1 MTRASKGAYRRAG
14 EELIEEL
21 GLLSNGDEG
30 QERKGQGGTP
40 VSTSGRAEGQM
51 RREDGGRGELAQ
63 GGLAQDVQ
71 LF

>member
-30 QERKGQGGTP
+30 QELKGQGGTP
-40 VSTSGRAEGQM
+40 VSTSGRAGGQM
-51 RREDGGRGELAQ
+51 ALGGQRAG
-63 GGLAQDVQ
+63 
-71 LF
+71 